1 MKIANILW
9 QCERKLVVFEEDKF
23 YPIDAQREE
32 DVFGSIQNI
41 KKGRNPL
48 PVTKDDI
55 KWLPV
60 VNAPSKIIGIGLNY
74 LDHIVESHGRLPK
87 SPIIFAKYPNALIG
101 HKDFIVWSRRVT
113 EKVDYEA
120 ELAVIIGKRAKSVT
134 SDEAYEVIAGYT
146 CANDVSARDLQF
158 GDGQWTRGKSLDT
171 FCPLGPY
178 MVTRDEIKDP
188 QNLSI
193 RTILNGRI
201 VQESNTSKMIF
212 GIKDLIAFI
221 SRHMTLFPGD
231 VILTGTPAGV
241 GAFRKP
247 PRFLVDGDEIIIS
260 IESIGDLIN
269 YCKMN
274 EN

>member
-9 QCERKLVVFEEDKF
+9 QGERKLVVFEEDKF

-146 CANDVSARDLQF
+146 CANDVSARNLDLE
-158 GDGQWTRGKSLDT
+158 
-171 FCPLGPY
+171 
-178 MVTRDEIKDP
+178 MV
-188 QNLSI
+188 
-193 RTILNGRI
+193 NGRE
-201 VQESNTSKMIF
+201 ESHS
-212 GIKDLIAFI
+212 
-221 SRHMTLFPGD
+221 
-231 VILTGTPAGV
+231 ILLS
-241 GAFRKP
+241 FRSIYGY
-247 PRFLVDGDEIIIS
+247 PR
-260 IESIGDLIN
+260 
-269 YCKMN
+269 
-274 EN
+274 